1 MLLRNNEEDELVVF
15 VLASR
20 ITFIQGKFTN
30 KALCNLLFVLKILL
44 LIISFSFPNHHYSHT
59 HDDEMLEYQLPEML
73 RVGIED
79 LVLQILILDLGQPV
93 TFLKKALDPPTNLA
107 MSNSLKLLEELGAV
121 DCQWKT
127 NRKIEEDENLDVTC
141 ELTALGFH
149 LATLPVDPRVGK
161 MMIYGALFGCVDPVL
176 TLAAA
181 MSSRSPFMSPFDQRD
196 QADEARKTFAVAGSD
211 HLTIL
216 NAFNQ
221 WFELRQKKGGNR
233 VVQSF
238 LKDNFLGR
246 LTLFQIED
254 LRKQF
259 HSLLIDIG
267 FLPKKF
273 QLKDMNHV
281 NNTNS
286 QNTGLI
292 KAVLC
297 AGLYP
302 NIIVGPRAVAP
313 SIAGGGKSKEKN
325 NKNVGE
331 HAFRSHTKGDVYL
344 HPSTIAFDESQLDS
358 RYCCYHELV
367 RTSKTYVR
375 DCTTV
380 SPFAL
385 LLFGGKLEVFQT
397 HGVCSVD
404 EWLKFRIDA
413 KPATLIK
420 YLRGK
425 MEQLLFQKIV
435 SPQEDIIESEEG
447 RALIQSISRLF
458 ESEYSLQMEQQE
470 PAPPDSNGGIEMV
483 RPWTGIDDENN
494 RVSNRRRTNY
504 QQEQNNINC
513 NSPTITTT
521 TSTSTNDQIGG
532 VRGGRGRGG
541 GGRKG
546 DERSG
551 RGRRGGR

>member
-1 MLLRNNEEDELVVF
+1 
-15 VLASR
+15 
-20 ITFIQGKFTN
+20 
-30 KALCNLLFVLKILL
+30 
-44 LIISFSFPNHHYSHT
+44 
-59 HDDEMLEYQLPEML
+59 MLEYQLPEML

-121 DCQWKT
+121 DCHWKT
-127 NRKIEEDENLDVTC
+127 NRKIDEDENLDVTS

-161 MMIYGALFGCVDPVL
+161 MMIYGALFGCADPLL

-181 MSSRSPFMSPFDQRD
+181 MSSRSPFMSPFDLRD

-221 WFELRQKKGGNR
+221 WSELRQKKGGNR

-273 QLKDMNHV
+273 QLKDMNHI

-302 NIIVGPRAVAP
+302 NIIVGPRAVAA
-313 SIAGGGKSKEKN
+313 STAGGGGGKSKEKN

-344 HPSTIAFDESQLDS
+344 HPSTISFDESQLDS

-470 PAPPDSNGGIEMV
+470 LAPPD
-483 RPWTGIDDENN
+483 RIDDENN
-494 RVSNRRRTNY
+494 RVSNRRQTNY
-504 QQEQNNINC
+504 QQEQTNINS
-513 NSPTITTT
+513 NSPTTTT
-521 TSTSTNDQIGG
+521 TSTSDQIRG

-541 GGRKG
+541 GGRNG
-546 DERSG
+546 DGRSG